1 MSNSE
6 RKNERQQGGR
16 FGRCARGEGGSYFFL
31 LALIPLHRG
40 TFRSYFWIP
49 IQHKMHKLLFS
60 ITSERTLY
68 YHKTIWKTI
77 NNNLYKICGSNKFGH
92 RHIAAKIFIRL
103 RGRLFRAFYMY
114 VTFSAFPDVN
124 LYTNSRDKLKQ
135 GAHGK
140 LAGPR
145 GTSFRIKQNTYIW
158 IYGPFR
164 HQKNKKSNKQTDKNC
179 QIAVSTTV
187 ISNISSTIL
196 NGDKIF
202 AVLN

>member
-1 MSNSE
+1 MCT
-6 RKNERQQGGR
+6 RGGR
-16 FGRCARGEGGSYFFL
+16 KLLLSPCAYTPPSRHFPFL
-31 LALIPLHRG
+31 FLNPH
-40 TFRSYFWIP
+40 TT
-49 IQHKMHKLLFS
+49 QMHKLLFS
-60 ITSERTLY
+60 ITSERILY

-77 NNNLYKICGSNKFGH
+77 NNDLYKICGSNRIGNS
-92 RHIAAKIFIRL
+92 HIAARIFIRL
-103 RGRLFRAFYMY
+103 RDRLFRAFFMY